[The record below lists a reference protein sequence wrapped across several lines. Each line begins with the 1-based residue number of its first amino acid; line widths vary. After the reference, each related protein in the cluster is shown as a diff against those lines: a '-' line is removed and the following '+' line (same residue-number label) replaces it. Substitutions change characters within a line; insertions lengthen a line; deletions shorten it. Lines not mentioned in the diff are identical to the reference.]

1 VYKIH
6 VGLLEP
12 YTNPETPNTEVY
24 RFERESMV
32 RMLAKGKTLT
42 MYEAGPQYTK
52 SLERSYTDPVSSLT
66 CTTQS
71 NTETKTRSCSP
82 ASDTISATSAE
93 FLVED
98 SGPSPGDFHLLS
110 AAGERIAG
118 PQPKVPPDCGT
129 STALTTILQGVI
141 VQRSENSIRGLE
153 SMKSVA
159 GHMALAF
166 NPPNIRQPLDRF
178 WRDLKGV
185 TAVVIASI

>member
-1 VYKIH
+1 LFACLRHHFCDIGGVSC
-6 VGLLEP
+6 GG
-12 YTNPETPNTEVY
+12 
-24 RFERESMV
+24 F
-32 RMLAKGKTLT
+32 
-42 MYEAGPQYTK
+42 
-52 SLERSYTDPVSSLT
+52 RS
-66 CTTQS
+66 QS
-71 NTETKTRSCSP
+71 RGFS
-82 ASDTISATSAE
+82 
-93 FLVED
+93 
-98 SGPSPGDFHLLS
+98 LS